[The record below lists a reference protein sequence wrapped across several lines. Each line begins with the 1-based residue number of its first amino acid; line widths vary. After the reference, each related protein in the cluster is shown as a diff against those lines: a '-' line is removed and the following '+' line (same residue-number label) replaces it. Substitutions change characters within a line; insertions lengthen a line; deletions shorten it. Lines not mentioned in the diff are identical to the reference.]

1 MSFLAGLG
9 SGLGS
14 AIGGIA
20 GGLLGGNKGGHS
32 YQYYLDRDFNQAQ
45 RIAKNQPSWLVEG
58 AKNAGL
64 HPLAVMGMNIASG
77 PSHYVGDQG
86 GGGKDYSWLQDAGQ
100 GIGRAAGALLSK
112 EDRAKQQA
120 YDEARQSQQLENNQ
134 LQNELLRTQTAQIKQ
149 DMAMQLARDSTRALN
164 NSGQTPGFQVGVD
177 GRVTRSIIDGQNNA
191 VGSSLFEVKP
201 AEIVANDPQRIS
213 AEAGSVPEVRFAR
226 TSDGGYAPVRST
238 AMEEALE
245 DDFWSGAAWQLR
257 NRLAPILM
265 DWASAAPPDSFS
277 KDNGGTWIFNIPKQA
292 WYKHKLKRWYD
303 YPKAKY
309 LP

>member
-1 MSFLAGLG
+1 MAWG
-9 SGLGS
+9 
-14 AIGGIA
+14 AVIGGALSAAGTIA
-20 GGLLGGNKGGHS
+20 GGLLGGSKGGHS
-32 YQYYLDRDFNQAQ
+32 YQYYLDRDYNQSQ

-64 HPLAVMGMNIASG
+64 HPLAVMGMNVASG
-77 PSHYVGDQG
+77 PSHYVGDQ

-112 EDRAKQQA
+112 EDRAKQQM

-134 LQNELLRTQTAQIKQ
+134 LQNELLRAQTAQIKQ
-149 DMAMQLARDSTRALN
+149 DMAMQLARDSTRSLN

-277 KDNGGTWIFNIPKQA
+277 KNNGGTWIFNIPKQA